1 MSKNKNAT
9 VIALFLMFT
18 IAISIFALPNVNA
31 QSDLIMNISDTKAV
45 LHGVVD
51 IDLNGGPGPF
61 ENVSLFVKYPG
72 DSAFTY
78 IDTYLTRSNGDLDV
92 YTNQAP
98 YPDIFNELGVFELKW
113 AYPMDSPYYPGESN
127 VDVVTVVTRIER
139 STYCYI
145 GVLPNPVG
153 VGQEVL
159 LHVGITQQLSR
170 IGMEWED
177 LSITIE
183 RPDGK
188 TDTLSGIN
196 TDSTGGTG
204 RNYMPA
210 IAGNYTIQGHFPEQQ
225 TTSEKSTPGSGVGTW
240 MLASDSP
247 MITLVVQEEPIPY
260 YPGHPLPTEYWTR
273 PIDSQLREWYVVGDS
288 WLVSTPENKF
298 VPYNEEAP
306 DSAHVLW
313 TRPMITGGLVGGDVG
328 LESSI
333 NQGAVGYETGDAYQG
348 KWSSRFIIAGV
359 VIYTHHTSIRPL
371 VYTAVDIRTGEEL
384 WQTTFLDNRS
394 ISMCQNFYW
403 ESYNYMGTYR
413 YIWVTVGSDWY
424 AFDPFDLQLRLVI
437 ENVPSGSTVIGE
449 RGEIYRYSISTS
461 QDRVQVWN
469 MSALISMEGS
479 FRSPST
485 GTYDAGGSNPTTSS
499 QLRAYTMNFTIP
511 EDYSGSTL
519 AIWPGDRV
527 VFGSI
532 SNEDGVRL
540 CAFSLE
546 PGNEGNPL
554 FDNTWDAPAYW
565 AEGDL
570 TISGFGG
577 GWVAHSQEDHVSVLW
592 IKETQEHYGFSLENG
607 DNIWGPTE
615 PQYYLDAVDDSASDV
630 RCIAYGNLYSASVSG
645 IVYCYNVTTG
655 VLQWTYGAQAT
666 YGGEYLFASTWWMK
680 PVFITDG
687 KIYVGHA
694 EHSANQPL
702 PRGAPFI
709 CLNATTGEVIWRV
722 DGMFRQTRW
731 GGRAIIGDSVM
742 VTMDTYDQ
750 RIYAVGRGPSAMT
763 VSAPD
768 VAVEYGKTVA
778 VKGMVTDVSPGTND
792 VKLTLR
798 FPNGVP
804 AVSDA
809 NQSEWMLHVY
819 KQFELPADVLGVEV
833 VVSVIDPNNNA
844 YEVARTTSDAGGY
857 FGCTFEPEVPGFY
870 KIIATFEGSGSYY
883 GSFAETALYVEE
895 APAATPMPTP
905 EPESVADLYFVP
917 MSIGTIVA
925 IIVVG
930 LLLFLM
936 LRKR

>member
-1 MSKNKNAT
+1 MTKNKNAIM
-9 VIALFLMFT
+9 IALFLMFT
-18 IAISIFALPNVNA
+18 VAVSLFALPSVNA
-31 QSDLIMNISDTKAV
+31 QSDLVMNIGDTKAV
-45 LHGVVD
+45 VHGVVD

-72 DSAFTY
+72 DSSFTF
-78 IDTYLTRSNGDLDV
+78 IDTYETRSNGDLDV
-92 YTNQAP
+92 YSNQAP
-98 YPDIFNELGVFELKW
+98 YPDIFNVLGVFELKW
-113 AYPMDSPYYPGESN
+113 AYPVDSPYYPGESN

-145 GVLPNPVG
+145 GALPNPVG
-153 VGQEVL
+153 VGQPVL
-159 LHVGITQQLSR
+159 FHVGITQQLSR

-188 TDTLSGIN
+188 TDTLSNIN

-204 RNYMPA
+204 RNYVPN
-210 IAGNYTIQGHFPEQQ
+210 IAGNYTIQGHYPEQQ
-225 TTSEKSTPGSGVGTW
+225 TTAEKSTPGSGVGTW

-247 MITLVVQEEPIPY
+247 LLTLVVQEEPLQY

-273 PIDSQLREWYVVGDS
+273 PIDSQLREWYVEADS

-298 VPYNEEAP
+298 VPGNEGAP
-306 DSAHVLW
+306 DTAHVLW
-313 TRPMITGGLVGGDVG
+313 AKPLITGGLVGGDIG

-348 KWSSRFIIAGV
+348 KWTSRFIIAGM

-371 VYTAVDIRTGEEL
+371 VYTAVDVRTGEEL

-413 YIWVTVGSDWY
+413 YIWVTVGSTWY
-424 AFDPFDLQLRLVI
+424 AFDPFDLQLRLTI
-437 ENVPSGSTVIGE
+437 TNVPSGTTVVGE

-479 FRSPST
+479 FRSPNT
-485 GTYDAGGSNPTTSS
+485 GTYDAGGSNPTSNS

-519 AIWPGDRV
+519 GIWPGDRV
-527 VFGSI
+527 VAGSI

-540 CAFSLE
+540 CGFSLE
-546 PGNEGNPL
+546 PGNEGAFL

-577 GWVAHSQEDHVSVLW
+577 GWVAHSQEDHVSVMW
-592 IKETQEHYGFSLENG
+592 IKETQEHYGFSLETG
-607 DNIWGPTE
+607 KYLWGPT
-615 PQYYLDAVDDSASDV
+615 PSQYYLDSVDDSASDV
-630 RCIAYGNLYSASVSG
+630 RLIAYGRLYSASVGG
-645 IVYCYNVTTG
+645 ICYCYNVSTG
-655 VLQWTYGAQAT
+655 DLLWTYEARDP
-666 YGGEYLFASTWWMK
+666 YHDYLMANTWWLK
-680 PVFITDG
+680 PTFITDG
-687 KIYVGHA
+687 KIYLGHA

-709 CLNATTGEVIWRV
+709 CLNASTGEVIFRV

-768 VAVEYGKTVA
+768 VGVEYGKTVT
-778 VKGMVTDVSPGTND
+778 VRGTVTDVSPGTND
-792 VKLTLR
+792 IKLTTR

-833 VVSVIDPNNNA
+833 VVSVIDPNNNW

-857 FGCTFEPEVPGFY
+857 FGCTFEPAVPGFY
-870 KIIATFEGSGSYY
+870 KVIATFEGSGAYF
-883 GSFAETALYVEE
+883 GSFAETFVDVEE
-895 APAATPMPTP
+895 APEATAPPTP
-905 EPESVADLYFVP
+905 TPPP
-917 MSIGTIVA
+917 MTDTYVLGIGTGA
-925 IIVVG
+925 IIAIVVVG
-930 LLLFLM
+930 LLLYLM